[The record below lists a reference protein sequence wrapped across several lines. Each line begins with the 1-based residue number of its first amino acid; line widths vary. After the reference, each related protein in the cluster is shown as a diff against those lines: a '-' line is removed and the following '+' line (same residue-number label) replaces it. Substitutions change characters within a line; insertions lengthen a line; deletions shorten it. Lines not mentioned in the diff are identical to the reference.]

1 MGVVNSPL
9 PRRDAFH
16 LAEDWTR
23 RVYMAKYPSKAPKSS
38 TVAQT
43 AAAPKSTTRTKRKDA
58 EGALKEKDGLKP
70 ALQTETPAAPT
81 KSAASAEPGR
91 RDARPTLSAPG
102 KGNLVIVE
110 SPAKARTI
118 EKYLGPGFKVLA
130 SVGHVRDLPLS
141 ELGVDIEHDFEPKY
155 VTLKGKQKVLSAL
168 KKAAGEAATIYLCTD
183 PDREGEAIAWHVAEC
198 IQPGAKPLYRATFNE
213 ITRSAVREAIAHPT
227 TINQNLCMAQQARRI
242 LDRLV
247 GYQISP
253 LLWKKVQG
261 GLSAGRVQSVAVRL
275 LCEREGEIEAFK
287 PEEYWSIDANAEGQ
301 TPPPFRLRLAKIDGE
316 KARVPNQDSANAIVS
331 AVRNQPFVVSAV
343 VKKPVKRHPQPP
355 FITSS
360 LQQEAARKL
369 RFAPAHTMKVA
380 QGLYEG
386 VAIGA
391 EGPVGLITYM
401 RTDSTRVAASALDA
415 VRGFISEKY
424 GSNFVPE
431 KPRFFATKKGA
442 QDAHEAIRP
451 TLLDHPPEKLAQYLN
466 DEQMA
471 LYRLI
476 WDRFVASQ
484 MAAAE
489 IEQTTIEVPVLGGKY
504 LFTATGSVV
513 TFAGFLAVYEEGHDQ
528 GDEEKSTAEE
538 TTDRL
543 PQVREGERLKVHA
556 VIPEQHFTQPPPRY
570 SMSSLI
576 RELEKR
582 GIGRP
587 STYATILSTIQ
598 DKKYA
603 ERVKGYF
610 RPTDLGRMVTGI
622 LIESFPE
629 ILDVKF
635 TARME
640 EELDEIEEGALH
652 WLEVM
657 REFYAGFSKRLVEA
671 ATSMRSPK
679 GETRDTDVP
688 CEKCGAKMQVKWGRN
703 GHFLAC
709 SNYPDCKNTKPFST
723 DEEGNI
729 VAEEHPQTDEVCE
742 KCGKPMVVRTGK
754 RGAFL
759 ACSGYPNCKNSRP
772 IAEVQNGKAVAAE
785 ALPET
790 DAVCEKCGAKMVV
803 KNGKRGPFL
812 ACSGFPK
819 CRNAKNIGEIKEGK
833 AVAETVPETD
843 EKCENCGRPM
853 VVKHGKRG
861 PFLACTGYPQCKTAR
876 PLPES
881 LKAAAGT
888 GAAAAA
894 GGKAAGAAG
903 ATGGKVAGVAGAAG
917 GKAAGTAGA
926 AGAVGGAGTAGAAG
940 GKVAGGAGS
949 GSAGVAGAAEGKA
962 AGATGGAGAAEGKA
976 AGAAGAGEGKAAGVA
991 GSAGFARPARPKPIE
1006 TNEKCENCGKNM
1018 VLRQGPRGLFLG
1030 CSGYPKCKTTRNAT
1044 PEILEKYQKTE

>member
-1 MGVVNSPL
+1 MSIPHLKAVLRPFSRSLFRHQFPGGELASRRAVAKIFLDPAPPVPLYGIDALRMGVVNSLL
-9 PRRDAFH
+9 PRRDAFYR
-16 LAEDWTR
+16 AEDWIR
-23 RVYMAKYPSKAPKSS
+23 SVYMAKYPSKAPKSS
-38 TVAQT
+38 TVAKT
-43 AAAPKSTTRTKRKDA
+43 AAASKSTTRTKRKDA
-58 EGALKEKDGLKP
+58 EGALKEKNGLKP
-70 ALQTETPAAPT
+70 ALRTEAPAAST
-81 KSAASAEPGR
+81 KSAAPRKTGTASEKGGSP
-91 RDARPTLSAPG
+91 SG

-118 EKYLGPGFKVLA
+118 EKYLGPEFKVLA
-130 SVGHVRDLPLS
+130 SVGHVRDLPPS
-141 ELGVDIEHDFEPKY
+141 ELGVDIEHDFEPVY
-155 VTLKGKQKVLSAL
+155 VTMAGKHKVLSAL

-198 IQPGAKPLYRATFNE
+198 IQPGGKPLYRATFNE

-275 LCEREGEIEAFK
+275 LCQREEEVEAFK
-287 PEEYWSIDANAEGQ
+287 PEEYWTIDANAEGQ

-331 AVRNQPFVVSAV
+331 AVQGQPFVVTAV
-343 VKKPVKRHPQPP
+343 VKKPVKRSPQPP

-360 LQQEAARKL
+360 LQQEAARKMRL
-369 RFAPAHTMKVA
+369 APAHTMKVA

-424 GSNFVPE
+424 GPRYLPD
-431 KPRFFATKKGA
+431 KPRVFANKKGA

-451 TLLDHPPEKLAQYLN
+451 TLLDHPPEKIANYLN

-484 MAAAE
+484 MSPAE

-528 GDEEKSTAEE
+528 GDEEKSAAEE
-538 TTDRL
+538 TADRL

-598 DKKYA
+598 EKKYA
-603 ERVKGYF
+603 ERVKGFF

-629 ILDVKF
+629 VLDVKF

-640 EELDEIEEGALH
+640 EELDEIEEGTLH
-652 WLEVM
+652 WLDVM
-657 REFYAGFSKRLVEA
+657 RRFYDAFQKRLA
-671 ATSMRSPK
+671 AAQTSMRSPK
-679 GETRDTDVP
+679 GETRDTDIP

-729 VAEEHPQTDEVCE
+729 VAEEHPQTDEICE

-754 RGAFL
+754 RGPFL
-759 ACSGYPNCKNSRP
+759 ACSGYPDCKNSRP
-772 IAEVQNGKAVAAE
+772 ISEIQNGKAVAAE
-785 ALPET
+785 ALPQT
-790 DAVCEKCGAKMVV
+790 DEVCEKCGAKMVV

-812 ACSGFPK
+812 ACSGYPK
-819 CRNAKNIGEIKEGK
+819 CRNAKNIGEIKDGK
-833 AVAETVPETD
+833 AVAETVPQTD
-843 EKCENCGRPM
+843 EKCENCGKPM
-853 VVKHGKRG
+853 VVKNGKRG

-876 PLPES
+876 PMPEGMKS
-881 LKAAAGT
+881 
-888 GAAAAA
+888 AA
-894 GGKAAGAAG
+894 GGAGAGAAG
-903 ATGGKVAGVAGAAG
+903 A
-917 GKAAGTAGA
+917 
-926 AGAVGGAGTAGAAG
+926 
-940 GKVAGGAGS
+940 AGGAGS
-949 GSAGVAGAAEGKA
+949 GSAGGAGARA
-962 AGATGGAGAAEGKA
+962 AGGAGAASA
-976 AGAAGAGEGKAAGVA
+976 TGAAA
-991 GSAGFARPARPKPIE
+991 FARPARPQPIE
-1006 TNEKCENCGKNM
+1006 TEEKCENCGKPM
-1018 VLRQGPRGLFLG
+1018 LLRQGPRGLFLG
-1030 CSGYPKCKTTRNAT
+1030 CSGYPKCKTARNAT